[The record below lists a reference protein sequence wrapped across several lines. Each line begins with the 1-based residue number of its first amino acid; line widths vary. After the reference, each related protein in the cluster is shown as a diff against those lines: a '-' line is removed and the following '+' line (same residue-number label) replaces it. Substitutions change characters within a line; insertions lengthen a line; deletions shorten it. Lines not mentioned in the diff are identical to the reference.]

1 MRPMT
6 KYNMHIT
13 LARCVS
19 IPCQHCP
26 HYAAPRHHYNS
37 TVSLHAVFFKQSI
50 LIRSWLLAAANHG
63 NEDPLN
69 LGLRQ
74 FSLAILEWIYFAQF
88 RCFLSIYIWL
98 ALLIWNFDVYEGINA
113 LKYCNYFLPHCTLK
127 ETFYRCYLRCLSFWI
142 YPFFSPL
149 TDRYYVFN
157 ECKLFAVAEPS
168 KSS

>member
-50 LIRSWLLAAANHG
+50 LIRSWLQAAANHG

-74 FSLAILEWIYFAQF
+74 FSLAILELIYFAQF

-157 ECKLFAVAEPS
+157 ECKLFAEPS